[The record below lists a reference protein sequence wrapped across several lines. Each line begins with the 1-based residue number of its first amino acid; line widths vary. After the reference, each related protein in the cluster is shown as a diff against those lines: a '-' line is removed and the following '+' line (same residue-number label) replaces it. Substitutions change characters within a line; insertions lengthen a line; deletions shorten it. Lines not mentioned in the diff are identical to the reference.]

1 MLVVAEVSIVDIGVG
16 QVVYSIAGRDADR
29 KFIVV
34 EIIDDCRVK
43 VSDGDL
49 RRIEKAKLKKLKH
62 LKVTKTFVLSLA
74 EKIQKGAKVSN
85 AEIRKA
91 LADIDNKKGNGS

>member
-85 AEIRKA
+85 EEIRKA
-91 LADIDNKKGNGS
+91 LADIDNEKGNGS

>member
-1 MLVVAEVSIVDIGVG
+1 MAEVKIVGISIG
-16 QVVYSIAGRDADR
+16 QVVYSIAGRDAGR

-34 EIIDDCRVK
+34 DIIDDCRVM

-49 RRIEKAKLKKLKH
+49 RRIERAKLKKLKH
-62 LKVTKTFVLSLA
+62 LKVTERVVVSVN
-74 EKIQKGAKVSN
+74 EKIQSSARVSN

-91 LADIDNKKGNGS
+91 LADIDNE

>member
-91 LADIDNKKGNGS
+91 LADIDNEKGNGS

>member
-29 KFIVV
+29 KFWI

-49 RRIEKAKLKKLKH
+49 RRIKRR
-62 LKVTKTFVLSLA
+62 S
-74 EKIQKGAKVSN
+74 
-85 AEIRKA
+85 
-91 LADIDNKKGNGS
+91 